1 MWGLVYDLNLEAG
14 LTIELFNSQSSPADS
29 SSDSTLHL
37 DAVGSDNSVE
47 PSAST
52 SPRVSPP
59 MDGPCLRVRLD
70 RFPVRSVN
78 VSCAMDHSVL
88 VDLLLDKAQGALEA
102 ADAMLRAGD
111 YSTTV
116 PLNDQ

>member
-1 MWGLVYDLNLEAG
+1 
-14 LTIELFNSQSSPADS
+14 
-29 SSDSTLHL
+29 
-37 DAVGSDNSVE
+37 
-47 PSAST
+47 
-52 SPRVSPP
+52 
-59 MDGPCLRVRLD
+59 
-70 RFPVRSVN
+70 
-78 VSCAMDHSVL
+78 MDHSVL